1 MNFGERIEFNSM
13 EKYSIWYI
21 LLIGVSLII
30 AITGAFIAQRKIHNQ
45 LLKKRRKRLLI
56 ISGSIFLF
64 FLIMG
69 IINHIQ
75 GLSVWQD
82 LFTNYGFYVLLF
94 IFVGGFLYDFFR
106 KDKQQKTTDNE

>member
-1 MNFGERIEFNSM
+1 M

-45 LLKKRRKRLLI
+45 PLKKRRQRLLI
-56 ISGSIFLF
+56 MLGILILF
-64 FLIMG
+64 FFIMS
-69 IINHIQ
+69 IVNHIE

-82 LFTNYGFYVLLF
+82 LFSNYGFYILLF
-94 IFVGGFLYDFFR
+94 VCVGGFLYAFFR